1 MQLLCLLTLIIG
13 ICLKNISCLEGKQYS
28 ISHVVIYAI
37 VNICTFFGIFFTSI
51 FKLQFEYIV
60 KYMDT
65 DYLFLQLH
73 VSAIILQLIKFIKHL
88 SSLTVASYL
97 YSKKPNDSDCNHII
111 DELNEFYVPKTI
123 LKLSNPNLLA
133 ISRWNIKSI
142 YCCLCIKSEKI
153 IKDDFSHG

>member
-1 MQLLCLLTLIIG
+1 MNTDCL
-13 ICLKNISCLEGKQYS
+13 S
-28 ISHVVIYAI
+28 
-37 VNICTFFGIFFTSI
+37 
-51 FKLQFEYIV
+51 
-60 KYMDT
+60 
-65 DYLFLQLH
+65 LQLH
-73 VSAIILQLIKFIKHL
+73 VSAIILRLIKFIKQHL

-97 YSKKPNDSDCNHII
+97 YSKKPNDSDYNHII